1 MALRKYTEE
10 EKNIGSKEEKAA
22 IKAASERAKKQKAR
36 AKELRPKSLTP
47 KQIVK
52 EVEEGKKKKADKL
65 ETEKVNTWIQ
75 KKKAAKAKRTAK
87 KKAEVEETKK
97 QLGKDWYH
105 GKERTPEELKGL
117 KDWLSNRGDTK
128 KHVARIRKEAEEKRA
143 KKTAKKLDDKEE
155 YAKQPFKATP
165 SNIKKAADELET
177 KKEDEYISKLKAK
190 KDIKKLD
197 AKEKEQAIKR
207 HRERFR
213 KTEVKVKEKA
223 DELETQKED
232 KWIRKAV
239 KAKETRKAKQQAR
252 EAEKVAA
259 RKKDYKSFIEESSL
273 DAKERYGR
281 EEGVTSRIVP
291 DEGPSQISTSGS
303 KKIRERPPVVTRERT
318 DTLEDLG
325 REAYR
330 KQDYEDFR
338 NQSQLNALGPPQIST
353 LGKEQRERGP
363 EKRINT
369 LDELGSRALPVLQAQ
384 ERAAKREAG
393 LKHGGVGA
401 EEFEKQIQRRKAMVS
416 GDKYKPEHGPPHD
429 PFGPGQYR
437 EEVPPSVGL
446 PPGVRARI
454 EAGDPELVGER
465 DVDKVAAMDMA
476 DTEYAIDKEQKEK
489 REQDI
494 INAEYDFP
502 TNQTDQQAQAEQAIR
517 EMPKA
522 DQDAVMGEI
531 ALQKGPQSEE
541 HIAAKEATGRYV
553 RYAGSGF
560 VINKSSLEKLF
571 DRKEKMNMLKYIPE
585 GRRAAMLAH
594 WNLIDPSD
602 LSVAQK
608 QSAKEIKELTL
619 LDLKIAEVEER
630 RERTKGK
637 LDPEA
642 SLKYREHSAGFRKAV
657 SDGDWET
664 AEFFHNQM
672 NGLLPSGSKDVLDFN
687 KLKTQQQ
694 KKLRKLTP
702 LKIFQNAG
710 LKDGSKYYASIDGIM
725 KHVNQIKKSSNKG
738 SEWDRLMGQSMNT
751 MTGEGS
757 GTYGEFLKTQG
768 IYSWKKVRAGA
779 GGPGAIPN
787 SVRSQIPED
796 ALVSEE
802 AYMSWALPQI
812 QNKLAKGIW
821 GSVHTQIQ
829 DRLGI
834 LEKRKVEEAEATL
847 NNPPNVDIHPA
858 QESSTTPE
866 SAPAVPEVDVV
877 EPTALTGSPEEMQ
890 EAIDAKSKAV
900 RDKDIAKMEELMK
913 EQAKGQSVE
922 AAKEMQKNFES
933 VVQEIG
939 KYDIEE
945 LNEALSLQEERLKKA
960 IWDKRGEPEQKM
972 ISQTIEWI
980 RHKLRQKGQ

>member
-22 IKAASERAKKQKAR
+22 IKAASERAKKQEAR
-36 AKELRPKSLTP
+36 AKKLRPKSLTP

-177 KKEDEYISKLKAK
+177 KKVNEWLKKAKAK
-190 KDIKKLD
+190 KDAKKLD

-213 KTEVKVKEKA
+213 KTEEKVKEKS
-223 DELETQKED
+223 DELKTQKED

-273 DAKERYGR
+273 DAKERHGR
-281 EEGVTSRIVP
+281 GEGVTSRIVP
-291 DEGPSQISTSGS
+291 DEAPPQISTSGF

-318 DTLEDLG
+318 NTLDELG
-325 REAYR
+325 GEAYR

-384 ERAAKREAG
+384 ERAAKWEEDK
-393 LKHGGVGA
+393 KHGGVGA
-401 EEFEKQIQRRKAMVS
+401 EEFEKQILRRKAMVS
-416 GDKYKPEHGPPHD
+416 GDKYKPEWTNM
-429 PFGPGQYR
+429 QYP
-437 EEVPPSVGL
+437 EEVTPSVGL

-489 REQDI
+489 RKQDI
-494 INAEYDFP
+494 LNAEYDFP
-502 TNQTDQQAQAEQAIR
+502 TNQTDQQEQAEAAIK

-725 KHVNQIKKSSNKG
+725 KKVNFIKNSSNKG

-866 SAPAVPEVDVV
+866 SAPAITTPDAPAVQEV
-877 EPTALTGSPEEMQ
+877 GEE
-890 EAIDAKSKAV
+890 I
-900 RDKDIAKMEELMK
+900 IAKTIEGEGLTSK
-913 EQAKGQSVE
+913 
-922 AAKEMQKNFES
+922 
-933 VVQEIG
+933 
-939 KYDIEE
+939 DIEE
-945 LNEALSLQEERLKKA
+945 SMEEIPNSIVNSWSWKVGKWIGKGLMAVGGTIYNLFTEEGRAAFEEAGADLR
-960 IWDKRGEPEQKM
+960 RREP
-972 ISQTIEWI
+972 
-980 RHKLRQKGQ
+980 GAVP